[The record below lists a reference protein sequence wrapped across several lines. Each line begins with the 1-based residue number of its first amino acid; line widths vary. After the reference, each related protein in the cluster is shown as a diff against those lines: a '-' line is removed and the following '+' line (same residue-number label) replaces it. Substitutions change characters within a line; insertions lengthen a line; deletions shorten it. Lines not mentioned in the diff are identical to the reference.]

1 MPCYAFVTTSQRRG
15 SGGGCIGRLE
25 LQRNLGRI
33 ATALLPSSPGLEI
46 LLHLRNAVISKV
58 ALLYYKLYTVII
70 LYILGIYI
78 RSFLWKL
85 ELKVR

>member
-1 MPCYAFVTTSQRRG
+1 MSQRRG
-15 SGGGCIGRLE
+15 SGRGCIGRLE

-33 ATALLPSSPGLEI
+33 AAGTVTQFPGLEI

-70 LYILGIYI
+70 LYTLGIYI
-78 RSFLWKL
+78 RSFLWKS